1 MPFEIRGF
9 ELEGTSCTVPTDAT
23 IRPLSNVN
31 YRISERVKN
40 RRLYPWS
47 MLHPHGTSSRNS
59 SLLPIAEFRRTSL
72 DTTITEN

>member
-9 ELEGTSCTVPTDAT
+9 ELEGTSCTVPADVT